1 MTAASADLVAWRRHL
16 HTIPELGF
24 AEHET
29 AAFVAARLAEMG
41 WSVAAGV
48 GGTGVVG
55 TLQAG
60 RAPRNGGPRAIALR
74 ADMDALPIAEAVAR
88 PHASRHA
95 GRMHACGHDGHMAML
110 LGAARDLA
118 TRPDFHGTIH
128 LIFQPAE
135 EHGRGAAAMLADG
148 LLERFPFDEV
158 YGLHNMPGLPFGRFA
173 TRPGG
178 LMAAEDNFEIVVEG
192 VGTHAARPH
201 MGLDPLVVGA
211 EIVLALQGIV
221 ARRLD
226 PVAQAVVSV
235 TEFLTDGQRNVLPG
249 RVTLRGDTR
258 SFDPA
263 VSAMIEA
270 RMAAIAAGLCQAHG
284 AGHRFL
290 YTREFR
296 PTVNSAAQT
305 AWALDAARAVA
316 GAEGAE
322 GAEGDCAPVLA
333 SEDFGAF
340 LERVPGNF
348 MFLGSGLAG
357 EPGGVPLHNAAYDF
371 QDGLLPLGAAYF
383 ATLARQRLAG

>member
-1 MTAASADLVAWRRHL
+1 MTAEAADLLSWRRHL

-41 WSVAAGV
+41 WSVTTGV

-55 TLQAG
+55 TLAAG
-60 RAPRNGGPRAIALR
+60 RAAGGGGPRAIALR
-74 ADMDALPIAEAVAR
+74 ADMDALPITEAVAR

-110 LGAARDLA
+110 LGAARELA
-118 TRPDFHGTIH
+118 ARPHFHGTVH

-148 LLERFPFDEV
+148 LLERFPFDEI
-158 YGLHNMPGLPFGRFA
+158 YGLHNMPGLPFGQFA

-270 RMAAIAAGLCQAHG
+270 RMGAIAAGLCQGHG

-296 PTVNSAAQT
+296 PTVNGAAPT
-305 AWALDAARAVA
+305 AHALAAARAVPGTA
-316 GAEGAE
+316 SVEAE
-322 GAEGDCAPVLA
+322 CAPVLA

-357 EPGGVPLHNAAYDF
+357 EAGGVPLHNAAYDF